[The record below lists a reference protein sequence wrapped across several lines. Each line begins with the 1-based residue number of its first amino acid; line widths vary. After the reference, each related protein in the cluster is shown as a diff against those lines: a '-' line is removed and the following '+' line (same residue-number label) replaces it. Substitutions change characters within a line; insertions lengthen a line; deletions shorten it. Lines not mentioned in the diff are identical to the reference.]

1 MSKIKWE
8 DRIDDGKGAPGPNL
22 VVLYSFLALAMLGAI
37 GFAVA
42 IIYPFY
48 LRR

>member
-1 MSKIKWE
+1 MSKWDE
-8 DRIDDGKGAPGPNL
+8 RSHDGKEGTGPNM
-22 VVLYSFLALAMLGAI
+22 VVAFSVLALGLLGAI
-37 GFAVA
+37 GVAVA